1 MSLCSRTRHPIIH
14 ACFDALPIFDKTFL
28 TPMCEFRVLS
38 FLTKVTPL
46 PMRHR
51 IGDAAYLAHGKRGA
65 LSNNT

>member
-28 TPMCEFRVLS
+28 TPMCEFWALS
-38 FLTKVTPL
+38 FPIRVTPM

-51 IGDAAYLAHGKRGA
+51 SGDAAYLAHGKRFA
-65 LSNNT
+65 LSKNK